1 MLLMHASSW
10 MMAHLKAMVG
20 DMPDVGSSGL
30 VELRPGPRAVV
41 NAVTRALD
49 GPANTH
55 CNEAFSSVSLML
67 SSLLLLIA
75 SNTCNIKHGC
85 CSWCTR
91 VLWRVEGL
99 RTSDLQPEQM
109 ALLCYLWTT
118 HDL

>member
-67 SSLLLLIA
+67 SSLLLLT
-75 SNTCNIKHGC
+75 NRFKH
-85 CSWCTR
+85 
-91 VLWRVEGL
+91 
-99 RTSDLQPEQM
+99 LQYQ
-109 ALLCYLWTT
+109 AWLLFLVHKGIVAC
-118 HDL
+118 